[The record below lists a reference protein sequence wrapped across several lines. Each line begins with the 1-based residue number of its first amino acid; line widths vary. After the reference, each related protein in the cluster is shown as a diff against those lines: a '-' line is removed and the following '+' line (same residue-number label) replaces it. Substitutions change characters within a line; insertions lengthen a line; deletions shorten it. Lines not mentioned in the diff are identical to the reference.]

1 MEPTTGQIDALE
13 FHDALRSVRCAKTW
27 LLLGVLLVLAVQVGV
42 FAFVHFGGALDEPAA
57 DAATTQPAAT
67 AEGDKTEMAV
77 EDDTSPVGP
86 DAQPDESAE
95 TADRETRATL
105 RDAMT
110 WALAGTKFFGVVL
123 ALLLVLTVMFGVK
136 LSLLGR
142 IGAPSGFL
150 GAFYWSLILLA
161 VMTPWQA
168 IINSAVA
175 CGATF
180 NLDQLERLRETV
192 QAGAD
197 GEKPRLLAVV
207 FFHARFIAYPAL
219 AVLIELVVAAKFGR
233 GFRPL
238 KHRVMAVPVA
248 PAGQA

>member
-1 MEPTTGQIDALE
+1 MEPTTGQIDNLE
-13 FHDALRSVRCAKTW
+13 FHDALRSVGCAKTW
-27 LLLGVLLVLAVQVGV
+27 LLLGLLLVLAVQVGV
-42 FAFVHFGGALDEPAA
+42 FAFVHFGGVLDEPAV

-67 AEGDKTEMAV
+67 AEGDRAEMAV
-77 EDDTSPVGP
+77 EDDIPPVAP
-86 DAQPDESAE
+86 DAQPAE

-123 ALLLVLTVMFGVK
+123 ALLLVLTVMFSVK

-168 IINSAVA
+168 IINSTIA

-180 NLDQLERLRETV
+180 NLDQLERLRETI

-197 GEKPRLLAVV
+197 GEKPGWLAVV
-207 FFHARFIAYPAL
+207 FFYARFIAYPAL
-219 AVLIELVVAAKFGR
+219 AMLIALVVAAKFGR